1 MPTQSSKQL
10 WKHSPKHSP
19 NKSPNQSPKH
29 SPNQSPRHLPQLKPN
44 TSVTARNDFDRT
56 VISLETAFASRS
68 RDSIIMP
75 DGTTLT
81 TTTFTTTPTNPVQHS
96 LGPCDNAS
104 LPIWWGNRAAASPTQ
119 RPTYGEGKHPK
130 RGRSLWFMSFYSAI
144 HAFQLYIFFLPCIHF
159 I

>member
-10 WKHSPKHSP
+10 WKH
-19 NKSPNQSPKH
+19 SPKH

-81 TTTFTTTPTNPVQHS
+81 TTTFATTPTNPVQHS

-130 RGRSLWFMSFYSAI
+130 RGRSLWFISFYAAI
-144 HAFQLYIFFLPCIHF
+144 PAFHVFISFKTFLIQKNGTRLR
-159 I
+159 